1 MFKKNDSQTIEAAKK
16 GGSKT
21 GKRRATLFN
30 EKLSEYLNQDST
42 QQQLEDFIQK
52 VLAGGGEQKVMMMN
66 RLVEAH
72 LQKEVYRDKLVAEN
86 EMNELK
92 VAFKELTKR
101 MERSELQSLID
112 NYYTE
117 KESENVTE

>member
-1 MFKKNDSQTIEAAKK
+1 MFKKNDPKTIEAAKK
-16 GGSKT
+16 GGSKK
-21 GKRRATLFN
+21 GKRKSTLFN
-30 EKLSEYLNQDST
+30 AKLSEFLNQDTT
-42 QQQLEDFIQK
+42 QQQIEDFINK

-66 RLVEAH
+66 KLVEAH
-72 LQKEVYRDKLVAEN
+72 LQKEIYRDKLEAEN

-112 NYYTE
+112 SYYDE